1 MHETSCMFD
10 NQLVQKVIFQTPSP
24 PLGYTLYKQRVC

>member
-10 NQLVQKVIFQTPSP
+10 NQLVQKVIFQTLS
-24 PLGYTLYKQRVC
+24 LGYTLYKQRVC